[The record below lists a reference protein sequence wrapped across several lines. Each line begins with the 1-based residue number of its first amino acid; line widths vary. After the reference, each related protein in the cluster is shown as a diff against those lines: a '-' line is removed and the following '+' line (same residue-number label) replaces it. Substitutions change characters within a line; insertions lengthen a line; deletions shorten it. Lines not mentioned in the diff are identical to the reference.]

1 VRKCP
6 RGNKLY
12 PKMHYKGGSYY
23 RVHQNKWQK
32 LGTDYAKAVIALNQT
47 QSAGDQW
54 AKLVDMTYQD
64 FSDLAK
70 NTQEQY
76 RLVKPKILHGFSDFE
91 PHEITAGDVGQFMH
105 LYADT
110 PHFANRML
118 SVLRRVF
125 AKGLYLGA
133 CETNPAKFI
142 NRFREPPRTRYLLDT
157 EYAAIYRHANE
168 VTQIVMDLCYL
179 TGQRIGDVLKIR
191 RQDITEAGI
200 NIVQQKT
207 GTKLTIQMTDNLD
220 EVINRAKRLRSV
232 PCQWLLHPKG
242 KATPY
247 HYTSIRDSF
256 RRAYTKA
263 GVKDVCLHDLR
274 AKSLTDLKDAG
285 GNATALA
292 GHRTEATTVRYLRSI
307 EIPVVAGPLRI
318 RLELE

>member
-1 VRKCP
+1 MRKCP
-6 RGNKLY
+6 RGNTLY

-23 RVHQNKWQK
+23 RVHQNKWHK
-32 LGTDYAKAVIALNQT
+32 LGSDYAKAVIALHQT
-47 QSAGDQW
+47 QAAGDQW
-54 AKLVDMTYQD
+54 AKLVDLTYQD
-64 FSDLAK
+64 FGELAK

-76 RLVKPKILHGFSDFE
+76 RLVKPKILHGFGAFE
-91 PHEITAGDVGQFMH
+91 PHEITAGDIGQFMH
-105 LYADT
+105 LYAET
-110 PHFANRML
+110 PHLANRML

-133 CETNPAKFI
+133 CDTNPAKFI
-142 NRFREPPRTRYLLDT
+142 NRFREAPRTRYLLDT

-191 RQDITEAGI
+191 RQDITDQGI
-200 NIVQQKT
+200 EIVQQKT
-207 GTKLTIQMTDNLD
+207 GAKLTVQMTDNLE
-220 EVINRAKRLRSV
+220 EVVLRAKRLRSV

-247 HYTSIRDSF
+247 AYASVRDGF

-285 GNATALA
+285 GNPQALA
-292 GHRTEATTVRYLRSI
+292 GHKTEATTVRYLRSI
-307 EIPVVAGPLRI
+307 AIPLVAGPSKV
-318 RLELE
+318 RLE